1 VTTGRAAVLVE
12 PNRVETWDVPVVDP
26 GQGELLVSVVI
37 GGVCGSD
44 VHIKTGDAGV
54 MPFPIIFGHEGVG
67 RIERLGE
74 GVTTDFAGVPVKQG
88 DLVCWAPIA
97 LCGRCYS
104 CTVLEQTPCENSQF
118 FEHAER
124 PNWASYADYAWLPR
138 DLAFYRL
145 PDGADPDAVAALGCA
160 LPTALRGFEQGGPVR
175 SDEAVVVQGAGPV
188 GLAAILVASVSGA
201 REIVAIDAVPERLEV
216 AARLGATATLALSD
230 TTADQRRDAIY
241 ERVGPNGPDVV
252 VEAAGA
258 LPAFPEGVDLTGNH
272 GRYIVLGLW
281 GQMGTSE
288 IEPRALTIK
297 NMKIKGATFP
307 KPRHY
312 HQAMHLAARLQ
323 DSHALADLVTHRFG
337 VGDADTALQ
346 AVERGIPIKAVIDPS
361 LS

>member
-1 VTTGRAAVLVE
+1 MSTGRAAVLVE
-12 PNRVETWDVPVVDP
+12 PHKVETWDVQIVDP
-26 GQGELLVSVVI
+26 GPGEVLVSVVV

-54 MPFPIIFGHEGVG
+54 MPFPVILGHEGVG
-67 RIERLGE
+67 RIEKLGE
-74 GVTTDFAGVPVKQG
+74 GVTADFASVPVKEG

-97 LCGRCYS
+97 LCGRCYACS
-104 CTVLEQTPCENSQF
+104 VQEQTPCENSQF

-124 PNWASYADYAWLPR
+124 PNWASYAEYAWLPR

-145 PDGADPDAVAALGCA
+145 ADGAQPDAVAALGCA

-175 SDEAVVVQGAGPV
+175 VDETVVVQGAGPV
-188 GLAAILVASVSGA
+188 GLAAVLVASVSGA
-201 REIVAIDAVPERLEV
+201 REIIVIDQVQERLDV
-216 AARLGATATLALSD
+216 AEKLGATAGLSLTQLTAEQRKEQVLA
-230 TTADQRRDAIY
+230 
-241 ERVGPNGPDVV
+241 RVGPNGPDVV

-281 GQMGTSE
+281 GQLGTE
-288 IEPRALTIK
+288 TIAPRELTIK

-312 HQAMHLAARLQ
+312 FQAMQLSTRLQ
-323 DSHALADLVTHRFG
+323 DSHGLAELVTHRYS
-337 VGDADTALQ
+337 VQNADDALE
-346 AVERGIPIKAVIDPS
+346 AVEAGTPIKAVIDPS
-361 LS
+361 L